1 MLINRLNLALLFA
14 LTSTTTFAA
23 TDNTYQHDVSLVYAS
38 STDEFS
44 DGSWDADYRYY
55 FTPVS
60 QDTAPYAL
68 SGFLAQSSN
77 ISVGYNVSEH
87 SDFYLISGEYVFDS
101 KWFIGLNYG
110 MIDSDYQET
119 NNYGAKLGYYFNANS
134 AVYLKYSTDN
144 TDLAYGTYYKG
155 EIDVDTV
162 GLGIRSFIP
171 LESTAG
177 VDLYAD
183 LGYSHSESSSS
194 FDFGSNYY
202 HHTSNDTSLNLGA
215 RWFINKSWAVGASH
229 TIQDEDDPSTIYTS
243 YYWRIT
249 DFISAQT
256 SISKF
261 IDSDADDVFIALGIN
276 GRF

>member
-1 MLINRLNLALLFA
+1 MLINRLNLALLLA
-14 LTSTTTFAA
+14 LTSTTTLAV
-23 TDNTYQHDVSLVYAS
+23 TDNTYQHDVNLVYAS

-60 QDTAPYAL
+60 QDTVPYAL

-77 ISVGYNVSEH
+77 IRVGYNVSDH
-87 SDFYLISGEYVFDS
+87 SDFYLIDGEYVFDS
-101 KWFIGLNYG
+101 KWFIGLSYG
-110 MIDSDYQET
+110 VVDSDYQDT
-119 NNYGAKLGYYFNANS
+119 NNYGAKLGYYFNDNS

-155 EIDVDTV
+155 EIDVDSV

-183 LGYSHSESSSS
+183 LSYSHRESSSTYNI
-194 FDFGSNYY
+194 DTQYRY
-202 HHTSNDTSLNLGA
+202 TSNDTSLNLGA

-261 IDSDADDVFIALGIN
+261 IDSDADDVFLALGIN

>member
-1 MLINRLNLALLFA
+1 MLINRLNLALLLA
-14 LTSTTTFAA
+14 LTSTTTLAV
-23 TDNTYQHDVSLVYAS
+23 TDNTYQHDVNLVYAS

-60 QDTAPYAL
+60 QDTVPYAL

-77 ISVGYNVSEH
+77 IRVGYNVSDH
-87 SDFYLISGEYVFDS
+87 SDFYLIDGEYVFDS
-101 KWFIGLNYG
+101 KWFIGLSYG
-110 MIDSDYQET
+110 VVDSDYQDT
-119 NNYGAKLGYYFNANS
+119 NNYGAKLGYYFNDNS

-155 EIDVDTV
+155 EIDVDSV

-183 LGYSHSESSSS
+183 LDYSHRESSST
-194 FDFGSNYY
+194 FNIDTQYRY
-202 HHTSNDTSLNLGA
+202 TSNDTSLNLGA

-261 IDSDADDVFIALGIN
+261 IDSDADDVFLALGIN

>member
-1 MLINRLNLALLFA
+1 MLVNRLHIALLFA
-14 LTSTTTFAA
+14 LTSSSAFAA
-23 TDNTYQHDVSLVYAS
+23 TDSPYQHDAGITYSA

-44 DGSWDADYRYY
+44 EGTWNADYRYY

-60 QDTAPYAL
+60 QDSAPYAL

-87 SDFYLISGEYVFDS
+87 SDFYLINGEYVFDS
-101 KWFIGLNYG
+101 KWFIGLSYG
-110 MIDSDYQET
+110 MMDSDYQET

-183 LGYSHSESSSS
+183 LGYSNRESSST
-194 FDFGSNYY
+194 FDFGSDY
-202 HHTSNDTSLNLGA
+202 HYTSNDTSLNLGA

>member
-1 MLINRLNLALLFA
+1 MLINRLNLALLLA
-14 LTSTTTFAA
+14 LTSTTTFAV
-23 TDNTYQHDVSLVYAS
+23 TDNTYQHDVNLVYAS

-60 QDTAPYAL
+60 QDTVPYAL
-68 SGFLAQSSN
+68 SGFLAQSTN
-77 ISVGYNVSEH
+77 IRVGYNVSDH
-87 SDFYLISGEYVFDS
+87 SDFYLIDGEYVFDS
-101 KWFIGLNYG
+101 KWFIGLSYG
-110 MIDSDYQET
+110 VVDSDYQDT
-119 NNYGAKLGYYFNANS
+119 NNYGAKLGYYFNDNS

-155 EIDVDTV
+155 EIDVDSV

-183 LGYSHSESSSS
+183 LDYSHRESSST
-194 FDFGSNYY
+194 FNIDTQYRY
-202 HHTSNDTSLNLGA
+202 TSNDTSLNLGA

-243 YYWRIT
+243 YYWRIS

-261 IDSDADDVFIALGIN
+261 IDSDADDVFLALGIN

>member
-14 LTSTTTFAA
+14 LTSTTTLAV
-23 TDNTYQHDVSLVYAS
+23 TDNTYQHDVNLVYAS

-60 QDTAPYAL
+60 QDTVPYAL

-77 ISVGYNVSEH
+77 IRVGYNVSDH
-87 SDFYLISGEYVFDS
+87 SDFYLIDVEYVFDS
-101 KWFIGLNYG
+101 KWFIGLSYG
-110 MIDSDYQET
+110 VVDSDYQDT
-119 NNYGAKLGYYFNANS
+119 NNYGAKLGYYFNDNS

-155 EIDVDTV
+155 EIDVDSV

-183 LGYSHSESSSS
+183 LSYSHLESSSTYNI
-194 FDFGSNYY
+194 DTQYRY
-202 HHTSNDTSLNLGA
+202 TSNDTSLNLGA

-261 IDSDADDVFIALGIN
+261 IDSDADDVFLALGIN